1 MEIRYSLTSFLIN
14 EVEFESPRVRTPFY
28 KNIQSQYMYI
38 YWRFD
43 TLCNQRLLKFKSP
56 RVRI

>member
-43 TLCNQRLLKFKSP
+43 TLYNHRL
-56 RVRI
+56 